1 MEVLAAYLAFVV
13 NLVSSLPLDEV
24 ETATP
29 PYKVE
34 NEVVLAKDDNRWLQ
48 GQTWIMILFGL
59 LVIGGIIFAFWWFF
73 VKGKHNL

>member
-24 ETATP
+24 ETLRP
-29 PYKVE
+29 PYSIE
-34 NEVVLAKDDNRWLQ
+34 NEVILAKDDNRWLQ